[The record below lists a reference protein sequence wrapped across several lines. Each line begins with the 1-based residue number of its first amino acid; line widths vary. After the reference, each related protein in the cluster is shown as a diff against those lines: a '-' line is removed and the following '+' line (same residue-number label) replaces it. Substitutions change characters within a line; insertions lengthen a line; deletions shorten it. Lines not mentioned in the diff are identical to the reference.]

1 METFPNNGEFLFSVV
16 HRWPTAEQSHRSSL
30 PHTHYMHSDYLFN
43 TTYTTTDRP
52 YRFIK
57 FAIVFTEQQIYLA
70 AHLLSNAFTDQRIYL
85 ATHLLSNAFTY
96 QHRWVFGCFWPGKR
110 RMLRYCWAKCT
121 TAVIIM
127 QLIFGYLSLYWIHSN
142 TIIYDIPFVAR
153 SIKAVICGVLPA
165 LLELQ
170 LQRS

>member
-1 METFPNNGEFLFSVV
+1 MRIEPLRLGPEWHSLIYRWADGIRVSLFVVIADTINNCGEWKPSQITGNSCF
-16 HRWPTAEQSHRSSL
+16 QSSIADPLLSNRTEAAYRTPIICTPIIYSIQRIQRL
-30 PHTHYMHSDYLFN
+30 IG
-43 TTYTTTDRP
+43 P

-85 ATHLLSNAFTY
+85 ATHLLGNTFTE
-96 QHRWVFGCFWPGKR
+96 QRRWVFGCFWPGKR

-127 QLIFGYLSLYWIHSN
+127 QLISG
-142 TIIYDIPFVAR
+142 
-153 SIKAVICGVLPA
+153 
-165 LLELQ
+165 
-170 LQRS
+170 